1 MVEVALNEN
10 RTFWS
15 SRSER
20 RKEERMSEP
29 ESTRHGLDEIRQSIP
44 NLTPEGK
51 AELANAVVDETHGDA
66 KKDVASAVV
75 RAVPDELKTD
85 VVAAAVRDAQDG
97 AKKDVASAAVRAV
110 PDELKT
116 DVVSAAVQDAQ
127 GQTKKELASAAMRSL
142 SAQDSEEVA
151 GRFLP
156 DQAVTNKIWL
166 TIVRTFAAILVIA
179 LLALIA
185 GIFMD
190 VENALVQILLT
201 VFTTVAGI
209 LAGFVS
215 GRASV
220 SRASR

>member
-1 MVEVALNEN
+1 MPA
-10 RTFWS
+10 
-15 SRSER
+15 
-20 RKEERMSEP
+20 P
-29 ESTRHGLDEIRQSIP
+29 HQD
-44 NLTPEGK
+44 
-51 AELANAVVDETHGDA
+51 GDA
-66 KKDVASAVV
+66 KRDAASAAVRAVPDDLKADVVAAAVQNAQDGAKTDVASAAV
-75 RAVPDELKTD
+75 RAVPDEMKTD
-85 VVAAAVRDAQDG
+85 VVAAAVQNAQDG

-110 PDELKT
+110 PDELKA
-116 DVVSAAVQDAQ
+116 DVVAAAVQDAQ
-127 GQTKKELASAAMRSL
+127 GETKKDVANAAMNGL

-166 TIVRTFAAILVIA
+166 TIVRTFAVVLLGA

-185 GIFMD
+185 GVFTD
-190 VENALVQILLT
+190 VENAQVQILLT

-220 SRASR
+220 SRPPR